1 MPVNSVPND
10 RLEHVES
17 LLMHLQHEFDLL
29 GQVVWRQQAEIDAL
43 KKELQRLN
51 EQLVT
56 QPDGPEFRD
65 PQAEQPP
72 HY

>member
-1 MPVNSVPND
+1 MPASPAPDD

-17 LLMHLQHEFDLL
+17 LLMHLQREFDLL

-43 KKELQRLN
+43 KTELRQLDARLIA
-51 EQLVT
+51 QA
-56 QPDGPEFRD
+56 DGPEVRD
-65 PQAEQPP
+65 PQSEQPP